1 MDRLIAGCA
10 LGAFLVALLVHI
22 LALCGIDISTQLPF
36 VWLLKLGIFALFVP
50 MLEAQTNHKGTN
62 TTPNN
67 PLAHCPLK
75 AKAAIAA
82 IVAYA
87 FINLLI
93 CEAHAPDGTL
103 TLLDGQYT
111 LQGPG
116 KATHTLSSSEY
127 RHLRVNELRSASGH
141 WLVFYF
147 LPFAFFLYRR
157 QTTPVQQAGRV
168 A

>member
-10 LGAFLVALLVHI
+10 LGAFLLALLVH
-22 LALCGIDISTQLPF
+22 LLTLCGVDISVQLPF

-50 MLEAQTNHKGTN
+50 MLEAQTAHKGTN
-62 TTPNN
+62 TVPGH

-87 FINLLI
+87 FINFLV
-93 CEAHAPDGTL
+93 CEAQAPDGTL
-103 TLLDGQYT
+103 VQSDGRYT
-111 LQGPG
+111 LQEPG
-116 KATHTLSSSEY
+116 KAVHELSSSEY

-157 QTTPVQQAGRV
+157 HVAPAARQDTPS
-168 A
+168 